1 LWLHLL
7 IFTAIGLSWCY
18 VVLRAVAHSY
28 SVKKRER
35 RALLGLL
42 GFVVLGAVGLELTLL
57 IQPGIQAWY
66 SDLVSFSFSTANTR
80 NLVLGMGFV
89 LISGLLQEFLK
100 GMPLWGWWS
109 SRGEESKTRE
119 ENSLKLIGYAASI
132 GLGFGLWEAVR
143 LVAVPLAA
151 VGSPA
156 FLPVHERFWAIGFHV
171 LTPVIMAHYLVRGSG
186 PVGYVIAALLHTALN
201 YPAVLQSFWV
211 VDMIT
216 TQALIAVVVVLTA
229 LVLWFGLRE

>member
-1 LWLHLL
+1 
-7 IFTAIGLSWCY
+7 
-18 VVLRAVAHSY
+18 
-28 SVKKRER
+28 
-35 RALLGLL
+35 L
-42 GFVVLGAVGLELTLL
+42 GFLGFAVLGAVGLELTLL
-57 IQPGIQAWY
+57 IQPGIQTWY
-66 SDLVSFSFSTANTR
+66 SKLVSFSLARTTGRS
-80 NLVLGMGFV
+80 LVLGLGFV
-89 LISGLLQEFLK
+89 LISGLFQELLK
-100 GMPLWGWWS
+100 LVPLWGWW
-109 SRGEESKTRE
+109 RRQGDGLESGDSG
-119 ENSLKLIGYAASI
+119 SLQLFGRAASI

-151 VGSPA
+151 VGSLA

-186 PVGYVIAALLHTALN
+186 PVGFVIAALLHTALN

-216 TQALIAVVVVLTA
+216 TQALIAVVVVFAA